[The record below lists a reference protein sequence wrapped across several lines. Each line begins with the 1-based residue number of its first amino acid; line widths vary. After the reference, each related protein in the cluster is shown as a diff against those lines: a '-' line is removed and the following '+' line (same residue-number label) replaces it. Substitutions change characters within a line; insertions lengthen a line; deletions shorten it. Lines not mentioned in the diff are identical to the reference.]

1 MKVLKWLDE
10 YAEISICVA
19 LLSAMTLI
27 LAVQVFMRYVMG
39 ASLSWSEELARYL
52 FIWLIYLGISFG
64 ARQMRHIKIDAALK
78 LFPSGMR
85 PGVVILGDILFLFFA
100 LYVVWTSWSVI
111 ERQLMLGQTS
121 PAIGVSMWIVYA
133 APFVG
138 FALTAMRQLQAITW
152 RLKHPNAGLEEDI

>member
-64 ARQMRHIKIDAALK
+64 ARQM
-78 LFPSGMR
+78 
-85 PGVVILGDILFLFFA
+85 
-100 LYVVWTSWSVI
+100 
-111 ERQLMLGQTS
+111 
-121 PAIGVSMWIVYA
+121 
-133 APFVG
+133 
-138 FALTAMRQLQAITW
+138 
-152 RLKHPNAGLEEDI
+152 